1 MKHIRED
8 FAFFL
13 HIYTKTSRIRRI
25 LDVFIEFDVIFTYI
39 VKILVYSSIYVHIL
53 DKHAANIVELDIV
66 LVHGTLF

>member
-13 HIYTKTSRIRRI
+13 YFYAKTSRIQRI

-39 VKILVYSSIYVHIL
+39 VKILVYSSIHIL
-53 DKHAANIVELDIV
+53 DKHAANVVELDIV